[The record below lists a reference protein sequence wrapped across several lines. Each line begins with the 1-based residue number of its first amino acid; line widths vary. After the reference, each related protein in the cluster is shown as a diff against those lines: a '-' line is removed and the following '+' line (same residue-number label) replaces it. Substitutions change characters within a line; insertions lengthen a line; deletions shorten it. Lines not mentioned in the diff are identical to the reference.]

1 MAMQDV
7 PPGLAKG
14 SSFST
19 YKELEPVLQELK
31 YFAACALHKVL
42 HETCGNSFK
51 MNCKA
56 RLRIRVDE
64 SCMRLTITEMDLEQN
79 HSRDPADAAHYPQ
92 NRQLTSE
99 EGTHVKSLMDLEVR
113 PVVLQS
119 IIRTSTSKLT
129 ILQDM
134 RNLQQRLSKR
144 ISKKNSASEVEKLR
158 KELEDTRAN
167 DPNCTLVIG
176 REGDDVAF
184 IFWAS
189 SEMKSD
195 FEAFPEVISL
205 DSTYHTNNAEM
216 PLTLFLCQ
224 NQHGNGRLAGTCL
237 RKDEKKDILR
247 ESIDC
252 FAQCYSSSVHKISSF
267 FVDKSMNEVSRIW
280 EILPNVDIHLC
291 RFHCDQTFKKE
302 TQQEGENKIPVRSI
316 CKAMLYTESQDEYDH
331 HFSELT
337 KICSEN
343 FKKYFLKNWHNSRV
357 VWKGH
362 ERLQGITYGLTTT
375 NPNESMHGKLKKLL
389 NRKRTITQCFSKLR
403 LFHTH
408 FNVQAAHKDFES
420 RCKVKYVTNSSDPA
434 IQDIATVCY
443 PFAAKLIIYQ
453 LRSSYEMEALPAG
466 FSIDCNKCSCAF
478 YRSRKFPCSHMFFSR
493 RKNESTLFSVDD
505 VPVKW
510 RIASNRQITSD
521 QAEVKNVDDD
531 FSEQPPFHPPPV
543 LKPSVPVKV
552 GGKPLTKAQKYTQ
565 FLKQC
570 EALGR
575 VASLCGGAQFV
586 LKCNVIQSILDHW
599 ENNVEVCV
607 TPLGSSSSGYLALL
621 CLILLQEFQGGTTNI
636 RFVFTVTGKQGYLVP
651 ERPSVIVQQVSSV
664 SSVTT
669 GHESNNENERP
680 HIGNTE
686 DHTSNTSPEKG
697 IHNEDIAITAND
709 TEAHTSNTFPE
720 KENEDSFAEIFLENT
735 NSNKAS
741 GIVETPLSALN
752 EEDHENLKLPTA
764 KRVAGQPRMGLKR
777 NFTKSNKPWTI
788 PKGDFITDRDKR
800 RTKEEQETA
809 DSDDTHYTD
818 DVAAADVTK
827 TVPDN
832 STTQYAVVSYLVVTV
847 SESFIM

>member
-19 YKELEPVLQELK
+19 YKELEPVLQELSTLQLVPFTK
-31 YFAACALHKVL
+31 YCTRPVESHNAKEGKNLPKELKYQSFTFACIHY
-42 HETCGNSFK
+42 GNKRSNSRGERPNQSSFK

-64 SCMRLTITEMDLEQN
+64 SCMRLTITEMDLEHN

-129 ILQDM
+129 TLQDM
-134 RNLQQRLSKR
+134 RNLH
-144 ISKKNSASEVEKLR
+144 EVEKLR

-237 RKDEKKDILR
+237 MKDEKKDILR

-434 IQDIATVCY
+434 IQDIATVYY

-453 LRSSYEMEALPAG
+453 LRSSSEMEALPAG

-521 QAEVKNVDDD
+521 QAEVENVDDD

-586 LKCNVIQSILDHW
+586 LKSNVIQSILDHW

-720 KENEDSFAEIFLENT
+720 K
-735 NSNKAS
+735 

-777 NFTKSNKPWTI
+777 NFTKCMK
-788 PKGDFITDRDKR
+788 DRI
-800 RTKEEQETA
+800 
-809 DSDDTHYTD
+809 S
-818 DVAAADVTK
+818 
-827 TVPDN
+827 
-832 STTQYAVVSYLVVTV
+832 
-847 SESFIM
+847 I